1 MYTNCQIVSICIILK
16 VLKAEEKMFL
26 RSIPRNEA
34 SDVTME
40 REIEQKGK
48 RKREN
53 AWEET
58 LREGQ
63 PNP

>member
-1 MYTNCQIVSICIILK
+1 VSSL
-16 VLKAEEKMFL
+16 
-26 RSIPRNEA
+26 IPRNEA